1 MKKTYTNPAA
11 HTADVKIRASL
22 LQSSSVV
29 NTGVNNNPVS
39 GTPDN
44 PISGGARE
52 RSTSTLD

>member
-29 NTGVNNNPVS
+29 NTGVNNDPVS
-39 GTPDN
+39 GKPDN
-44 PISGGARE
+44 PISGGARA
-52 RSTSTLD
+52 RSNSTLD